1 MFKFIRKKKNLI
13 SAGLIIAL
21 TLSTGLTGCGKKTA
35 SDIPELLDPL
45 ASNSSFR
52 PVEKMPIG
60 DINMLYGTVVP
71 ETYPVFNTIDISI
84 KEICVGIGDY
94 VHEGDVIATGITEDY
109 QTQIELENNTIASL
123 NEERTMRQGQEEQA
137 VNKDNLFRQACED
150 VGDGEGVTKY
160 EREIYKEQENLR
172 YYNELIDTRIA
183 TANSN
188 IEKMESKY
196 AKFTFTA
203 PHDGYITY
211 VSDISRTNVVP
222 ANINIAVISDF
233 DDLYIEIPD
242 CDIKLFKFKDYK
254 FKYTMI
260 DGKKTPVESYDYS
273 GAEVSCA
280 TSNSKYPPVRYKLLP
295 GMKMGDTVPL
305 YFVKNEEK
313 EGISVGNDSIYRDG
327 DDVYVYVEGEDGSL
341 VKRNVETGIVSNDY
355 TEILSGLEEGER
367 VYYES
372 NAPVPAKYSN
382 YNVEVKDYS
391 LPYKCNS
398 YERAVTRYD
407 IYTTKYTGDY
417 DSPTY
422 QKNEEI
428 KAGEELYSIDSSTGR
443 AQVEEARV
451 NLSQLTSMHNE
462 TLERYDSMLS
472 TYLAE
477 LDYANSEV
485 KPNASDTDAMKNYL
499 YHSDRVKCDLN
510 SLELER
516 DYENTCYSRNY
527 ETLANAYNKVCE
539 QYGDDGLLRVQVK
552 EDGYFGTFANEKKSL
567 VYAGQFIASVGH
579 KSSSILTV
587 KMREPDADNFR
598 EPARIGQKVE
608 IQIKDGATYTGTCV
622 ALNGVDTRFY
632 LFTRNGK
639 QYITSS
645 PGYKENT
652 STTFYVK
659 LDDVDTAS
667 ISDATVNY
675 IGTSMSKV
683 ITIPSKTVN
692 SEISQLSKAKHYY
705 VWKVVGDELVKH
717 YITVYENKVPMKDT
731 LVLSGLEE
739 GDIIASEK

>member
-1 MFKFIRKKKNLI
+1 
-13 SAGLIIAL
+13 
-21 TLSTGLTGCGKKTA
+21 
-35 SDIPELLDPL
+35 
-45 ASNSSFR
+45 
-52 PVEKMPIG
+52 
-60 DINMLYGTVVP
+60 
-71 ETYPVFNTIDISI
+71 
-84 KEICVGIGDY
+84 
-94 VHEGDVIATGITEDY
+94 
-109 QTQIELENNTIASL
+109 
-123 NEERTMRQGQEEQA
+123 
-137 VNKDNLFRQACED
+137 
-150 VGDGEGVTKY
+150 
-160 EREIYKEQENLR
+160 
-172 YYNELIDTRIA
+172 
-183 TANSN
+183 
-188 IEKMESKY
+188 
-196 AKFTFTA
+196 
-203 PHDGYITY
+203 
-211 VSDISRTNVVP
+211 
-222 ANINIAVISDF
+222 
-233 DDLYIEIPD
+233 
-242 CDIKLFKFKDYK
+242 
-254 FKYTMI
+254 
-260 DGKKTPVESYDYS
+260 
-273 GAEVSCA
+273 
-280 TSNSKYPPVRYKLLP
+280 
-295 GMKMGDTVPL
+295 
-305 YFVKNEEK
+305 
-313 EGISVGNDSIYRDG
+313 
-327 DDVYVYVEGEDGSL
+327 
-341 VKRNVETGIVSNDY
+341 
-355 TEILSGLEEGER
+355 
-367 VYYES
+367 
-372 NAPVPAKYSN
+372 
-382 YNVEVKDYS
+382 
-391 LPYKCNS
+391 
-398 YERAVTRYD
+398 
-407 IYTTKYTGDY
+407 
-417 DSPTY
+417 
-422 QKNEEI
+422 
-428 KAGEELYSIDSSTGR
+428 
-443 AQVEEARV
+443 
-451 NLSQLTSMHNE
+451 
-462 TLERYDSMLS
+462 MLS

-485 KPNASDTDAMKNYL
+485 KPKASDTDAMKNYL

-527 ETLANAYNKVCE
+527 ETLANAYNEICE

-552 EDGYFGTFANEKKSL
+552 EDGYFGKFANEKKSL

-598 EPARIGQKVE
+598 EPARIGQSVE
-608 IQIKDGATYTGTCV
+608 IKIKDGATYTGTCV

>member
-1 MFKFIRKKKNLI
+1 MFKLIRKKKNLI
-13 SAGLIIAL
+13 SAGLIIVL

-35 SDIPELLDPL
+35 SEVPELLDPL

-52 PVEKMPIG
+52 PAEKMPVG
-60 DINMLYGTVVP
+60 DVNLLYGTVVP
-71 ETYPVFNTIDISI
+71 ETYPVFNTIDVTL
-84 KEICVGIGDY
+84 KELNVGIGDY
-94 VHEGDVIATGITEDY
+94 VHEGDVIAVGLTEDY
-109 QTQIELENNTIASL
+109 STQIEMENNTIASL
-123 NEERTMRQGQEEQA
+123 YEEKTMRQGQEEQA
-137 VNKDNLFRQACED
+137 VNKDNLLRQACED
-150 VGDGEGVTKY
+150 VGDGEGVSQY
-160 EREIYKEQENLR
+160 EKEIYKEQENLR

-188 IEKMESKY
+188 IETMESKY

-211 VSDISRTNVVP
+211 VSDMSRTNVVR
-222 ANINIAVISDF
+222 ANVNIAVISDF
-233 DDLYIEIPD
+233 DDLHIEISD

-254 FKYTMI
+254 DKYTI
-260 DGKKTPVESYDYS
+260 YNGKKTKLENYDYS
-273 GAEVSCA
+273 SAEVSCA
-280 TSNSKYPPVRYKLLP
+280 SSNSMYPPVRYKVLS

-313 EGISVGNDSIYRDG
+313 KAISVGNDSIYRDG
-327 DDVYVYVEGEDGSL
+327 DEVYVYVEGADGSL
-341 VKRNVETGIVSNDY
+341 IKKTVETGIVSNDY
-355 TEILSGLEEGER
+355 TEIISGLEEGER

-372 NAPVPAKYSN
+372 NAPVPSTYSN

-398 YERAVTRYD
+398 YERTVTRYD
-407 IYTTKYTGDY
+407 IYATKYTGDY
-417 DSPTY
+417 DSPVY

-428 KAGEELYSIDSSTGR
+428 HAGDELYTIDSSTGR

-451 NLSQLTSMHNE
+451 ALSQLTSSHNE
-462 TLERYDSMLS
+462 TLTRYDNMLS
-472 TYLAE
+472 AYLDE
-477 LDYANSEV
+477 LNYADNEV
-485 KPNASDTDAMKNYL
+485 KPKASDTDAMKNYL

-510 SLELER
+510 ALELER

-527 ETLANAYNKVCE
+527 ETLANEYNRVCE
-539 QYGDDGLLRVQVK
+539 QYGDDGLLRVTVK
-552 EDGYFGTFANEKKSL
+552 EDGYFGLFANEKKSL

-579 KSSSILTV
+579 KSNSILTV
-587 KMREPDADNFR
+587 KMRESDADNFR
-598 EPARIGQKVE
+598 EAARIGQKVE
-608 IQIKDGATYTGTCV
+608 IKIEDGPTYTGTCV
-622 ALNGVDTRFY
+622 ALNGNDSQYY

-639 QYITSS
+639 QYITYS
-645 PGYKENT
+645 PGYVENT

-659 LDDVDTAS
+659 LDDADTAS
-667 ISDATVNY
+667 VSDATVNY
-675 IGTSMSKV
+675 IGTSMSNV

-705 VWKVVGDELVKH
+705 VWKVVGDELIKH

-739 GDIIASEK
+739 GDVIASEK